1 MTHPNTPSPTS
12 TSTSAQAQAQA
23 GGRRQAGFSLGKTL
37 VWAVLGF
44 GLYTGWCFLPAH
56 QVPSHMSGSVENFL
70 KHLDHTSPATAA
82 RSAPSAPRADRTST
96 PAT

>member
-1 MTHPNTPSPTS
+1 MTHPNTPTP
-12 TSTSAQAQAQA
+12 TSAQAQAPTQV
-23 GGRRQAGFSLGKTL
+23 GWRRQAGFSLGKTL